1 MMFDVSFGSPW
12 PWLIGALVVI
22 SLLYAWFN
30 SPRKKGERGERRV
43 ARILAD
49 GLGDGYIL
57 LNDVYLPR
65 KGGGTTQIDHIVV
78 SKYGI
83 FVIET
88 KNYSGWIF
96 ANAKDAYWTQVL
108 YREKNH
114 FQNPLRQNYGHICAI
129 AECLRIQKNL
139 FENVVVFAGRG
150 EFRTP
155 MPEGVVMARDVVR
168 YVKMFNEVLIN
179 PARVPEI
186 AAAIEKWRATVGENP
201 ESSHVATLR
210 ARIEGRV

>member
-1 MMFDVSFGSPW
+1 MIVATGLF
-12 PWLIGALVVI
+12 LIVAV
-22 SLLYAWFN
+22 LLAWQN
-30 SPRKKGERGERRV
+30 SAGQKGRRGENRV
-43 ARILAD
+43 ARLLKD
-49 GLGDGYIL
+49 GLGDEYIL

-65 KGGGTTQIDHIVV
+65 RGGGTTQIDHILV

-96 ANAKDAYWTQVL
+96 ANAEDAYWTQVI
-108 YREKNH
+108 YKKKNH
-114 FQNPLRQNYGHICAI
+114 FRNPLRQNYGHICAI
-129 AECLRIQKNL
+129 AECLHFQKSL

-150 EFRTP
+150 EFKTP
-155 MPEGVVMARDVVR
+155 IPEEVVMARDIVR
-168 YVKMFNEVLIN
+168 YVKMFNEVLIK

-186 AAAIEKWRATVGENP
+186 AAAIEKWMATVGENP
-201 ESSHVATLR
+201 KSAHVATLR